1 MSQAS
6 VFNAIKRFKET
17 GVHGNRKS
25 KQNGRPRISTDRDD
39 RFLARKS
46 LHDRFKPVT
55 KLNEEWEKIGVNTCF
70 STIWRRPRAA
80 NLTGRVVRKKP
91 HLTIAHK
98 RRRLDFAKKIT
109 RTGVKRNGNVFFG
122 LTNLHSLFLENV
134 GKDMFEDDQER
145 NLIPNV

>member
-46 LHDRFKPVT
+46 LHDRF
-55 KLNEEWEKIGVNTCF
+55 N
-70 STIWRRPRAA
+70 RAA
-80 NLTGRVVRKKP
+80 YLTGRVARKKP

-98 RRRLDFAKKIT
+98 RRRLDFAKKIQE
-109 RTGVKRNGNVFFG
+109 
-122 LTNLHSLFLENV
+122 LE
-134 GKDMFEDDQER
+134 
-145 NLIPNV
+145 